1 MQLPWQLYLHYGSRE
16 PLERYYDWMKQWV
29 EYVGSLGADCII
41 PFGLGDWCPPGG
53 NAKIDCPIAL
63 SSTAFHYID
72 VSIVRQA
79 AEALGRRADSE
90 RFGELGRRIRNA
102 FNERFFD
109 PQSGYGG
116 HTANALALDAGLVPE
131 GFEKLVSD
139 AVVRDAESRY
149 GGFIHAGIFG
159 IGRIPAALSRYGN
172 AAAACRIFAKEGE
185 NSFPFMWRNADATTL
200 WEVLPVSSESRDEC
214 LAAGCSLNHPMQGG
228 YDAWFY
234 EDVAGIRPDPQH
246 PGFKRVLFEPRMTG
260 CLQWAEGRV
269 DTPYGEVRSSWRR
282 DAQGLEWRIA
292 IPANASGRVV
302 LPLRGEVSV
311 NGKGIAECRGVVPVA
326 GTDDTYLFQ
335 AGDYV
340 ITVSGESRATGAV
353 R

>member
-1 MQLPWQLYLHYGSRE
+1 M
-16 PLERYYDWMKQWV
+16 
-29 EYVGSLGADCII
+29 
-41 PFGLGDWCPPGG
+41 
-53 NAKIDCPIAL
+53 
-63 SSTAFHYID
+63 
-72 VSIVRQA
+72 RQA

-90 RFGELGRRIRNA
+90 RFGELGRRIRDA

-109 PQSGYGG
+109 PQSGYGS

-234 EDVAGIRPDPQH
+234 EDVVGIRPDPQH

-269 DTPYGEVRSSWRR
+269 DTPYGEVRSCWRR
-282 DAQGLEWRIA
+282 NAQGLEWRIA

-302 LPLRGEVSV
+302 LPFRGEVSV

-340 ITVSGESRATGAV
+340 ITVSGESCATGAV